1 MAKIVVAGDA
11 VVVTSAMKLEDIKT
25 IQKYRPNALILKG
38 GEDGK
43 EPIFRLGVCKCGAGE
58 INKYGAEF
66 GSETHDDEKKAVMT
80 LSLNTDKDNVKDVVA
95 DTIGAYV
102 MTLNKL
108 EETLPAV
115 LEEIAAEKER
125 ILANITIAQ

>member
-1 MAKIVVAGDA
+1 MAKITIVGDA

-25 IQKYRPNALILKG
+25 IQKYRPDALVLKG

-43 EPIFRLGVCKCGAGE
+43 EPIFKLGYGTNGN

-66 GSETHDDEKKAVMT
+66 SSETHDENKLAIMT
-80 LSLNTDKDNVKDVVA
+80 LVCKDAGENIKEVVA

-108 EETLPAV
+108 EATLGNV
-115 LEEIAAEKER
+115 LTEIAADKQT
-125 ILANITIAQ
+125 IMDSITVAQ

>member
-1 MAKIVVAGDA
+1 
-11 VVVTSAMKLEDIKT
+11 
-25 IQKYRPNALILKG
+25 
-38 GEDGK
+38 
-43 EPIFRLGVCKCGAGE
+43 
-58 INKYGAEF
+58 
-66 GSETHDDEKKAVMT
+66 MT
-80 LSLNTDKDNVKDVVA
+80 LILNTDKDNVKDVVA